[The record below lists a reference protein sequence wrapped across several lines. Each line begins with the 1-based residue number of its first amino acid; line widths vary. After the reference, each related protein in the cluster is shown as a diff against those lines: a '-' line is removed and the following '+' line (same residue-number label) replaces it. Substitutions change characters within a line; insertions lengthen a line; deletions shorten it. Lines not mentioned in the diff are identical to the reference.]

1 MNMVSV
7 TYTYVV
13 DTGVKWGIRA
23 KRGSVKIDLCRV
35 PKQLSSHWLE
45 RSRDKSQIH
54 ACGFHVCR
62 AIHELEVRER
72 FLTTSILFF
81 TFSICFW
88 HMLLCCL
95 VTYKVYVVTVACC
108 SLLRQCSLL
117 FLSTCWGAK
126 WGKRERAKW
135 GKTPFFPHSEGTSS
149 SHFPFLIIDSHAI
162 HAHNHW
168 HTFNIDLMGM
178 SCCCFQIVRAKYHEI
193 TSA

>member
-1 MNMVSV
+1 M
-7 TYTYVV
+7 

-81 TFSICFW
+81 TFSICIVSMTCDF
-88 HMLLCCL
+88 HL
-95 VTYKVYVVTVACC
+95 
-108 SLLRQCSLL
+108 QL
-117 FLSTCWGAK
+117 FLAYAVMLSCYLQSVCSDCGLLL
-126 WGKRERAKW
+126 
-135 GKTPFFPHSEGTSS
+135 SVTS
-149 SHFPFLIIDSHAI
+149 L
-162 HAHNHW
+162 
-168 HTFNIDLMGM
+168 
-178 SCCCFQIVRAKYHEI
+178 
-193 TSA
+193 